1 MNTKFEFLGSPIKDI
16 DHLATILDVDI
27 EDILYAV
34 QIKDEDKYS
43 SRTIA
48 KKDGRERTVYNPKPI
63 FRKIQRRI
71 KNRIFSQ
78 ISLATDSL

>member
-48 KKDGRERTVYNPKPI
+48 KKDGR
-63 FRKIQRRI
+63 
-71 KNRIFSQ
+71 
-78 ISLATDSL
+78 